1 MIIKLD
7 MVNTFDKVKHAF
19 LYLVMRTFGF
29 SKDFVYWIQSCI
41 GSPWIYPLLN
51 GIPNQFFQSNGGL
64 RKGFPISPSLYIIM
78 KKTLSRKLEEDRR
91 TG

>member
-7 MVNTFDKVKHAF
+7 MANTFDKVKHDF
-19 LYLVMRTFGF
+19 LYSVMRKFGF
-29 SKDFVYWIQSCI
+29 SKDFVYWIQACI

-64 RKGFPISPSLYIIM
+64 RKGCLVSPSLYIIM
-78 KKTLSRKLEEDRR
+78 EKNIKQKIGRR
-91 TG
+91 